1 MKTIPLYVFLLVLF
15 GACNTLKYTSVTQK
29 ALPEIG
35 TLGVFKEFALH
46 KSYEGKSV
54 VLLDQP
60 LRLQWRETKIT
71 ERTLF
76 KKSDS
81 SAQKLDSTLVVI
93 EVLDK
98 LGLAQQLNQNKA
110 SLEFL
115 KKAEDCQ
122 IITGMTLF
130 YSEEI
135 LHTFREADEAYL
147 IQNKEKT
154 LSIELRQEN
163 EFLATIEF
171 ASGQITAIEKASF
184 CWGQNKRREIV
195 IFDLV
200 PSGSS
205 CSRDTYRTARQAKKK
220 NEFKF
225 FK

>member
-15 GACNTLKYTSVTQK
+15 GACNTLKYTSTTQK
-29 ALPEIG
+29 ALPELG
-35 TLGVFKEFALH
+35 TIGVFKEFALH
-46 KSYEGKSV
+46 HSYEGKSV

-60 LRLQWRETKIT
+60 LRLQWREMKIT
-71 ERTLF
+71 ERNLF

-81 SAQKLDSTLVVI
+81 SARKVDSTLLVI

-98 LGLAQQLNQNKA
+98 LGLAQQLNQNTA

-122 IITGMTLF
+122 IITGLTLF
-130 YSEEI
+130 YAEEI

-154 LSIELRQEN
+154 LSIELRREN
-163 EFLATIEF
+163 NYLATVEF
-171 ASGQITAIEKASF
+171 ASGEIKSIEKSSF
-184 CWGQNKRREIV
+184 CWGQNKRRDIV

-205 CSRDTYRTARQAKKK
+205 CTNDTYRTARQAKKK